1 MYALIFHIL
10 RPLLRSVLGAAFPHA
25 CVVSACPLLYIA
37 GIMLQC
43 VGHGRAVPRGEQLI
57 HLESDKIHNFMAVM
71 ILFRPIRM
79 NITTNHKLTHF
90 FFENSEWMLLR
101 V

>member
-10 RPLLRSVLGAAFPHA
+10 RRLLRSVLGAAFPHA

-57 HLESDKIHNFMAVM
+57 HLESDKIHNF
-71 ILFRPIRM
+71 
-79 NITTNHKLTHF
+79 K
-90 FFENSEWMLLR
+90 
-101 V
+101 